1 MYKIRQLLEIRIQ
14 YHDYEEMRRTSCFY
28 DVHLQYRD
36 ENNSK

>member
-1 MYKIRQLLEIRIQ
+1 MNKRRHLLKIRVQ
-14 YHDYEEMRRTSCFY
+14 YHDYEEMRRTSSFY